1 MQLCMIVKAASFLKP
16 KAKKELQ
23 VISEQ
28 DTIIWPMYHSSPPP
42 PAGGRPSESV
52 VLPTPSRSAS
62 RGSKSHPRP
71 RARGRP
77 CSSRT
82 TTKRHC
88 LRIAG
93 GSLGLTRDAPPNS
106 RTAVVAKAA
115 AATACHRQRR
125 RGELAPPLA
134 SCRGQRR
141 RERQPC

>member
-1 MQLCMIVKAASFLKP
+1 MHARFFSRLVCPEKPNKARLSASK
-16 KAKKELQ
+16 
-23 VISEQ
+23 
-28 DTIIWPMYHSSPPP
+28 TIIWPMYPSSPPLA
-42 PAGGRPSESV
+42 AG
-52 VLPTPSRSAS
+52 RSHQKAS
-62 RGSKSHPRP
+62 CPRLRLVP
-71 RARGRP
+71 RRAAPNPIHARAHGAAPVARARRRNGI
-77 CSSRT
+77 
-82 TTKRHC
+82 C